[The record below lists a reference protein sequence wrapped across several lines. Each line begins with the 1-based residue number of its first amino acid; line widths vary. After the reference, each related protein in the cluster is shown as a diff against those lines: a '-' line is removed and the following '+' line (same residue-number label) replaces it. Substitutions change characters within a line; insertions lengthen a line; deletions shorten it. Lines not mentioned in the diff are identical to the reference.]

1 MAWPSCAL
9 VPSSPGRKASS
20 LPRLQQA
27 LQYATALTQKPFFP
41 YMPMQVLSVNYIP
54 IYLLNISVSE

>member
-27 LQYATALTQKPFFP
+27 LQYATALTQKPLL
-41 YMPMQVLSVNYIP
+41 YMRMQVLSVNYIP
-54 IYLLNISVSE
+54 IYLLNISVSK